1 LAAQR
6 DGLSLTSRPVIERIW
21 RMSFKALSLSLLFG
35 LLLTAGSVQRYDVT
49 GLVLTVDAT
58 NRTVLVSHDRIPG
71 YMDAMTMPYRVDD
84 PRELQNLKPG
94 EKIEFTLVVSKTASY
109 ISHVHVLE
117 YDSME
122 RDPVQNRRLALLD
135 EAMRS
140 NAGSQLTL
148 STGQT
153 VSDFSLV
160 DQANRPVTLS
170 EFRGKVVAITFI
182 YTRCP
187 LPDYCMR
194 LSSNFARLQRRFDD
208 RMGRDLILLSITFDP
223 DHDHPDVLAKYAG
236 QWKANVEGW
245 HFLTGTLSS
254 VKQVC
259 GMFGM
264 NFWPDEGLMTHS
276 LHTAIV
282 DREGKLVANI
292 EGNQFTALQL
302 GDLVEA
308 TLTHGNEQAGTR

>member
-1 LAAQR
+1 MR
-6 DGLSLTSRPVIERIW
+6 YGILSLPLV
-21 RMSFKALSLSLLFG
+21 FVLGLF
-35 LLLTAGSVQRYDVT
+35 AGSVVQQYEVT
-49 GLVLTVDAT
+49 GLVISVDAPH
-58 NRTVLVSHDRIPG
+58 NTVLVSHEQIPG
-71 YMDAMTMPYRVDD
+71 YMDAMTMPYRVED
-84 PRELQNLKPG
+84 PRILKALKPG
-94 EKIEFTLVVSKTASY
+94 ETIEFTLVIGKTSSY
-109 ISHVHVLE
+109 ISRVHVRE
-117 YDSME
+117 YDSLE

-135 EAMRS
+135 EAMQVS
-140 NAGSQLTL
+140 AGSQSTL
-148 STGQT
+148 SPGQN

-194 LSSNFARLQRRFDD
+194 LSSNFAQLQKRFNDH
-208 RMGRDLILLSITFDP
+208 MGRDLILLSITFDP
-223 DHDHPDVLAKYAG
+223 DHDRPDVLAKYAG

-259 GMFGM
+259 GLFGM

-282 DREGKLVANI
+282 DREGKLVANV
-292 EGNQFTALQL
+292 EGNQFTAIQL

-308 TLTHGNEQAGTR
+308 TLTHNNPQISSR